1 MAEKNVTRCDICGFE
16 IYRGETYYRINGE
29 VVCVDCLG
37 EFAARILAPFRM
49 GGEK

>member
-1 MAEKNVTRCDICGFE
+1 MAEENVTRCDICGFE
-16 IYRGETYYRINGE
+16 IYRGETYYWINGE